1 MKKKILWI
9 LSIILLVLL
18 AIGLLLKH
26 DLRQKRTVDGIDIS
40 HHNVVRDW
48 NKVKVGFIYAK
59 ATTLTKVVLSMFL
72 VSLKSLKVSIKLTR
86 SVNFFVAII
95 IVFLVVSM
103 SVYLKSMI
111 FFTHFTS
118 P

>member
-1 MKKKILWI
+1 MKKKLLWT
-9 LSIILLVLL
+9 LSLLLIVLV

-59 ATTLTKVVLSMFL
+59 ATVTFRLEHIIFSVLMFL
-72 VSLKSLKVSIKLTR
+72 PCSSSR
-86 SVNFFVAII
+86 
-95 IVFLVVSM
+95 
-103 SVYLKSMI
+103 
-111 FFTHFTS
+111 TS
-118 P
+118 RT